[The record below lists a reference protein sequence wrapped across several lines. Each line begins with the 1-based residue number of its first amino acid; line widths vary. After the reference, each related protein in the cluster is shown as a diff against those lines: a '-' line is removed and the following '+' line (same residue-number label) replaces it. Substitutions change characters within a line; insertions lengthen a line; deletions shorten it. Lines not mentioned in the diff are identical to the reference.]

1 MRNSG
6 YVPNLPDGAEVRLT
20 GLTQHTRNGEQ
31 GTIIHILPNPSLR
44 PQNQWYDVRF
54 RDGSIGRFLERNL
67 TRIDATGENR
77 AA

>member
-1 MRNSG
+1 MRKPA
-6 YVPNLPDGAEVRLT
+6 YVPNLSEGAEVRLT
-20 GLTQHTRNGEQ
+20 GLTQHARNGEQ
-31 GTIIHILPNPSLR
+31 GTIIHILPDPSLR
-44 PQNQWYDVRF
+44 AQNQWYDVRF